1 VLQHRPIEIINEYV
15 FSFISHVSYWCCKDT
30 MLLIMKEILEID
42 GFEAEAKCETIKQ
55 MFESNVLN
63 YFTTSPTHNF
73 DELRPYIS

>member
-1 VLQHRPIEIINEYV
+1 
-15 FSFISHVSYWCCKDT
+15 
-30 MLLIMKEILEID
+30 MKEILEID